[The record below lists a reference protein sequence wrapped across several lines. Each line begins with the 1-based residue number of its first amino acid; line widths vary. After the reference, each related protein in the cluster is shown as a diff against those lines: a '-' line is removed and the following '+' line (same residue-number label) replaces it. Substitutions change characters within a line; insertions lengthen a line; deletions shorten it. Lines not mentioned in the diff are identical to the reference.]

1 MIKRKLLSL
10 LLIFSMVLTSLPIR
24 IQANEPVH
32 EDLVE
37 STAPNFFSDVN
48 DSDWF
53 YESAFYVWSNGL
65 FQGIGEHEFS
75 PQGSMTRAMF
85 ITVLGRMAEID
96 TASFT
101 EISLFRDV
109 EAKQWYTPY
118 VQWAT
123 KLGITTGIGN
133 DQFDPEGLISRE
145 QMAVMTVRFFEA
157 MGIPL
162 PEPQREGVPSDWDD
176 VEEYAKDAVQKL
188 WQAGMLQGD
197 ENGQINPQQQ
207 ANRAE
212 AATLSAQTDQSV
224 ERWFVESGLKPT
236 EPIPEEP
243 KPEEPK
249 PEEPKKEDEK
259 PKVEET
265 EEVVYVVTFVDG
277 LRIIERFAT
286 YEGYPLGRVPGPD
299 KTAKANAIFA
309 GWFTDVGFTT
319 PFYSEDPVINHKT
332 VYAKYEPIVKEVVTL
347 ASFAQID
354 QSPNL
359 SFQVE
364 KRETANLE
372 PSLAIVLTI
381 MDGTE
386 PVNLEII
393 DQENGTYLVKAQN
406 GFNEGSSYQLS
417 LADGYYFLGKSD
429 SIRVA
434 SFTIAKTQVDNLLL
448 NDDMVFIQDTEDMSY
463 RIGSQESVPVLSAGL
478 MNSDTGDKISGS
490 FDYATA
496 ASLQVGQVLCIYQT
510 IDPRERD
517 YAQNNYS
524 DDAAAYIEI
533 TAIQGNTITFTSLD
547 ETDVEKVV
555 FMPDTLPFSVTELPT
570 ENTGSIDSSTMDKV
584 ARVFMGLS
592 KSATA
597 EVGDFLVFY
606 QGVMSDLTA
615 ESPVYYGVV
624 TAVEGNNLS
633 YKQTTREE
641 IESAMDTYL
650 QQSQKGDDLLDNVD
664 ILAMTEQIEQQVA
677 ESGFAEDAAEYLA
690 LMATQTDGFKNLS
703 GIEDFSATQKN
714 GEPLDEE
721 TLSLLGIGGSLQLS
735 DDVEITVELD
745 SSSKYFTD
753 GIRLALG
760 IKAEFSV
767 DVGDEGELKIDLSA
781 TFVEEI
787 AIDVTVGARADIT
800 WIIIFPKFNELS
812 FRTAI
817 DLKNFAG
824 ISIDVKMYTV
834 EKEES
839 SLWDKLKGI
848 QGGEFE
854 QIFEQIE
861 DVKNKIEQAKGAYDK
876 IQGYQQDL
884 QALWNGV
891 PTDLTN
897 PSEYENL
904 LGDLGELNVTEELMG
919 MLNLTSQTEL
929 DAGVQNLMDRYA
941 EMLTNESDWIQL
953 FNQEIFQTDITIY
966 IFAIG
971 IGANFVVKGNLNLAL
986 GANMEYVIG
995 KRYTFWFDIIS
1006 KTSGSS
1012 EMDLLD
1018 ERFAFQFYVMGEL
1031 GLKMGIELEIAAG
1044 IISTKIG
1051 SIGVTAEFGPYVKMW
1066 GYFIYEYQKLR
1077 PANTATWNKEERM
1090 MGALYLEFGLY
1101 LEMTFKAQVLDGLF
1115 AYEPTLLDK
1124 EWPLLTAGTRNNV
1137 YDFAYE
1143 MAVGEIVQLL
1153 DEDANR
1159 TNGITMTLPESF
1171 RLMQYIDLCEG
1182 VMEQEIYANSK
1193 FHYTLS
1199 NRYFELDEQTGLITV
1214 TVPEGVQYMECDLT
1228 LTWKTDK
1235 LAFSLYDLTVKIP
1248 LVWTNLALSELN
1260 QRFTASVKVGNQN
1273 DGYTTIWSQRVVK
1286 NAAFSLPTTDEVKEL
1301 LDVERFLDAAGN
1313 NLKYS
1318 AISGYGSQDTEEL
1331 TILKDTVYYFEVT
1344 PRQFTLTLQ
1353 GVENTNGSKQSIQS
1367 TAAYGESFTFPGLE
1381 NSGTID
1387 RTNKVFTEYLKTEAK
1402 DNVGTVIDRNITQP
1416 IDKGFASELLSGA
1429 TYTAKYTDASITATF
1444 RFEGID
1450 ADPVNVTLRKGDV
1463 PSASSFEGV
1472 LPSKNA
1478 ILLGL
1483 SPSFAPI
1490 YTSTTYTIACEST
1503 DVPIVYSTIT
1513 YNSNGGSDVA
1523 TEVHAAGSVIFKP
1536 ADPVKAGYTFDA
1548 WYSDATLNTLFD
1560 FNTVMSEDDQ
1570 TLFAQWAPNSYTL
1583 TLDVTEGRP
1592 WADASGSKLVTYGQA
1607 YGFLA
1612 TPTRADYNFAGWY
1625 TARVGGN
1632 LVTAETLWLTPQNHS
1647 IYAQWIPKTLIA
1659 DTDIQIDANQNRD
1672 YDGTTYTLIYNTGDH
1687 AFTPDEFTVLYKRQ
1701 NLDSE
1706 WSSEAVHAGLY
1717 DVKITR
1723 PEDAVYQSFEK
1734 TYTSVITI
1742 HKIARSINTIPTGT
1756 TLKANLLVY
1765 ELPQGSYPGDGIVE
1779 YAVSTSTNTPI
1790 SGWQTSRAFMNLAA
1804 GQYYAFVR
1812 VLPGE
1817 DYLATESVR
1826 TEQALSVVGI
1836 VANAMGYYQVMQIKT
1851 SDISNAGTDSSIYG
1865 QIYYVHGLSSSKTH
1879 FDSDENDFERND
1891 TREYAVSGVNADPWM
1906 MSSLTI
1912 YYSKGGSAPG
1922 WHCDYVRPIVF
1933 TGFLS
1938 NIVDGGTLTVDSW
1951 FGAEDNKGDDLSWSS
1966 SFTSFKRNITSV
1978 GNFNDLPNQVTLAS
1992 TDAAYDF
1999 TYDGFVIDQYAKDG
2013 VAYNAYDHND
2023 APQIN
2028 LQTNKATYNSYVTY
2042 GINNFQVDRSGL
2054 YAAMVANGDTEMTL
2068 TVTLQFAERSTTA
2081 ATANHTKV
2089 ITFSLAD

>member
-1 MIKRKLLSL
+1 MNKRKLLSL
-10 LLIFSMVLTSLPIR
+10 LLVFSMVLTSLPLR
-24 IQANEPVH
+24 LQADEPN
-32 EDLVE
+32 VE
-37 STAPNFFSDVN
+37 PEVKVSEPSFFFDVKEN
-48 DSDWF
+48 DWF
-53 YESAFYVWSNGL
+53 YDSAMYVWNHGL
-65 FQGIGEHEFS
+65 FEGVGSNEFS
-75 PQGSMTRAMF
+75 PHGSMTRAMF
-85 ITVLGRMAEID
+85 IAVLGRMAEID
-96 TASFT
+96 TTSFT
-101 EISLFRDV
+101 GVSLFRDV
-109 EAKQWYTPY
+109 NREDWYTPY

-123 KLGITTGIGN
+123 KLGITAGIGN
-133 DQFDPEGLISRE
+133 DLFDPQGLISRE

-157 MGIPL
+157 MGISL
-162 PEPQREGVPSDWDD
+162 PERQKEDLPSDWDGVAD
-176 VEEYAKDAVQKL
+176 YAKDAVKKL
-188 WQAGMLQGD
+188 WQSGMLQGD
-197 ENGQINPQQQ
+197 QNGRVNPQQQ

-224 ERWFVESGLKPT
+224 ERWFVETGVK
-236 EPIPEEP
+236 PEEPDPEDPKPENPGVKDPGTP
-243 KPEEPK
+243 KPEESQ
-249 PEEPKKEDEK
+249 
-259 PKVEET
+259 
-265 EEVVYVVTFVDG
+265 EVYYLVTFTDG
-277 LRIIERFAT
+277 LRTIEHITAM
-286 YEGYPLGRVPGPD
+286 EGYPLGRVPSQD
-299 KTAKANAIFA
+299 RTAKANAIFV
-309 GWFTDVGFTT
+309 GWYTDAQLTT
-319 PFYSEDPVINHKT
+319 PFYSEDPVLSNKI
-332 VYAKYEPIVKEVVTL
+332 VYAKYEPMVKEVVTL
-347 ASFAQID
+347 SSFAQID
-354 QSPNL
+354 QTPDL

-364 KRETANLE
+364 KRDTAMVSPNLGV
-372 PSLAIVLTI
+372 VLTV

-386 PVNLEII
+386 AVDLEII
-393 DQENGTYLVKAQN
+393 DQEDGSYLVKAKE
-406 GFNEGSSYQLS
+406 GFLEGASYQLS
-417 LADGYYFLGKSD
+417 LADGYYFLGKPD
-429 SIRVA
+429 SIRTA
-434 SFTIAKTQVDNLLL
+434 SFTIAKTQVENLIL
-448 NDDMVFIQDTEDMSY
+448 NDDMVFLQDTDEMSY
-463 RIGSQESVPVLSAGL
+463 RIGSQAAIPVLSAGL

-490 FDYATA
+490 FDYDSA
-496 ASLQVGQVLCIYQT
+496 ASLRVGQVLCIYQT

-547 ETDVEKVV
+547 ENDVEKVV
-555 FMPDTLPFSVTELPT
+555 FMPDTLPFSVAELPT
-570 ENTGSIDSSTMDKV
+570 ENTGSIESSTLDKV

-592 KSATA
+592 KNPTP
-597 EVGDFLVFY
+597 EIGDYLVLY
-606 QGVMSDLTA
+606 TGTMSDLTT

-624 TAVEGNNLS
+624 TAIEGGKLT

-650 QQSQKGDDLLDNVD
+650 QQSQKGDDLLENVD

-714 GEPLDEE
+714 GQPLDEE

-735 DDVEITVELD
+735 DDVKITVELD

-760 IKAEFSV
+760 IQAEFSV

-884 QALWNGV
+884 QALWAGV

-897 PSEYENL
+897 PAEYENL

-1077 PANTATWNKEERM
+1077 PANTAVWNKEERM

-1137 YDFAYE
+1137 YDFAYQ

-1182 VMEQEIYANSK
+1182 TMEQAVYANSK
-1193 FHYTLS
+1193 FHYTLN

-1214 TVPEGVQYMECDLT
+1214 TAPEGVQYMECDLT

-1235 LAFSLYDLTVKIP
+1235 LAFSLNDLTVKIP
-1248 LVWTNLALSELN
+1248 LVWTNLAMSELN
-1260 QRFTASVKVGNQN
+1260 QRFTASVKVGNVN
-1273 DGYTTIWSQRVVK
+1273 DGYTTIWSQRVIK

-1318 AISGYGSQDTEEL
+1318 AIIGYGSQDTEEL

-1344 PRQFTLTLQ
+1344 PRQYTLILRD
-1353 GVENTNGSKQSIQS
+1353 VETANGGKQSLQS
-1367 TAAYGESFTFPGLE
+1367 TASYGESFTFPSLE
-1381 NSGTID
+1381 TSGTID

-1429 TYTAKYTDASITATF
+1429 TYTAKYTDASVTATF

-1450 ADPVNVTLRKGDV
+1450 VNPVTVTLRKGDI
-1463 PSASSFEGV
+1463 PSASSFEG
-1472 LPSKNA
+1472 LLRSKEA
-1478 ILLGL
+1478 ILL
-1483 SPSFAPI
+1483 SVNPSLAPI
-1490 YTSTTYTIACEST
+1490 YTSTTYTIVCESS
-1503 DVPIVYSTIT
+1503 VLPIVYSSIT
-1513 YNSNGGSDVA
+1513 YNSYGGSDVA
-1523 TEVHAAGSVIFKP
+1523 TEVHAAGSMIFEP

-1548 WYSDATLNTLFD
+1548 WYSDAALNTIFD
-1560 FNTVMSEDDQ
+1560 FSSTMSEDDQ
-1570 TLFAQWAPNSYTL
+1570 ILYANWTPNTYTL
-1583 TLDVTEGRP
+1583 TLDVNEGRA
-1592 WADASGSKLVTYGQA
+1592 WADASGSKLVIYGQS
-1607 YGFLA
+1607 YGTLA
-1612 TPTRADYNFAGWY
+1612 TPSRPDYSFAGWY

-1632 LVTAETLWLTPQNHS
+1632 LITAETLWLAPQDQS
-1647 IYAQWIPKTLIA
+1647 IYAQWIPKILIA
-1659 DTDIQIDANQNRD
+1659 NTDIQIDANQNRD
-1672 YDGTTYTLIYNTGDH
+1672 YDGTPYTLIYNTGDH

-1706 WSSEAVHAGLY
+1706 WSSEAIHAGLY

-1723 PEDAVYQSFEK
+1723 PEDALYQSFEK

-1742 HKIARSINTIPTGT
+1742 HKIAREIINKPTGT

-1790 SGWQTSRAFMNLAA
+1790 SGWQTLRAFMNLTA

-1817 DYLATESVR
+1817 DYLATGPVR
-1826 TEQALSVVGI
+1826 TELALSVAGI
-1836 VANAMGYYQVMQIKT
+1836 VANAMGYYQGMEIKT
-1851 SDISNAGTDSSIYG
+1851 SNIANAGTDANISG
-1865 QIYYVHGLSSSKTH
+1865 QFYYADGSSSSKTALNG
-1879 FDSDENDFERND
+1879 EGNDFEKGD
-1891 TREYAVSGVNADPWM
+1891 TGSYIISGANIDPWM

-1912 YYSKGGSAPG
+1912 YYHKANAAAG
-1922 WHCDYVRPIVF
+1922 WHCEYVKPYTFILDWNRPPTF
-1933 TGFLS
+1933 MTNFA
-1938 NIVDGGTLTVDSW
+1938 DGGNLPVNSW
-1951 FGAEDNKGDDLSWSS
+1951 FEADDVTWSKA
-1966 SFTSFKRNITSV
+1966 FTSFKRVITSV
-1978 GNFNDLPNQVTLAS
+1978 GNFADLPSQVTLTS
-1992 TDAAYDF
+1992 TDATYDF
-1999 TYDGFVIDQYAKDG
+1999 TYNGLVNDQYAKDG
-2013 VAYNAYDHND
+2013 IAYDVYDRSD
-2023 APQIN
+2023 APQLN
-2028 LQTNKATYNSYVTY
+2028 LQANKSLYNSYITY
-2042 GINNFQVDRSGL
+2042 TLNSFQVDRSGL
-2054 YAAMVANGDTEMTL
+2054 YAAMVANGDTQMTL
-2068 TVTLQFAERSTTA
+2068 TVSLKFDGRSTTA
-2081 ATANHTKV
+2081 ATATHTKV